1 MSNVSVDADYWP
13 KAAELTMLGIR
24 RRLHAAGVDPDA
36 PGTTD
41 RAGLV
46 ELYINTAAGHLQ
58 QRIASVEGDLE
69 LDFEGT
75 DSVPEVT
82 DDGQAAAQDAIPRGA
97 HSLGEQ
103 PGVPVRDDRADRS
116 HKFQA
121 RAARAPTR
129 GELPVAYT
137 PY

>member
-13 KAAELTMLGIR
+13 KAAELAMLGIR

-82 DDGQAAAQDAIPRGA
+82 DDGQAAAQDATPRAGG
-97 HSLGEQ
+97 SST
-103 PGVPVRDDRADRS
+103 R
-116 HKFQA
+116 
-121 RAARAPTR
+121 RAAGGTSSRR
-129 GELPVAYT
+129 SRRSLPQV
-137 PY
+137 PSKGPWG